1 MDGGALIGVM
11 EDMRFADPLHLWL
24 LLLAPL
30 AVCLAFLAWRRRM
43 RAMEI
48 WASRVLWDRLA
59 PTRRLWRLV
68 LSTLL
73 TAVVVGAIALALAR
87 PRWGEQAQIF
97 ERRGVD
103 VVFILDTSLSMAAR
117 DVASSRLWVA
127 QTLIR
132 RLLRD
137 LPEHRVAL
145 VQAEGDGVVMVPL
158 THDGAAV
165 EILLDAVGPGWL
177 PFPGTELAA
186 ALDRAWPLFP
196 ERSFAD
202 AEETGRVIVL
212 LSDGED
218 HAAAAGR
225 AAALGAVLERL
236 REERV
241 EVHALGIGT
250 VEGAALEILPAA
262 EPSSSNSAP
271 ADYKRTADGE
281 VVISRLVEETLER
294 IAEETGGSYS
304 RADSAAA
311 DLDRLVERID
321 ALATR
326 REGREEE
333 ISTAAE
339 RFQWPLALALF
350 ALVLQLAIAPFAP
363 EEDA

>member
-1 MDGGALIGVM
+1 
-11 EDMRFADPLHLWL
+11 MRFAESIDLWL

-30 AVCLAFLAWRRRM
+30 LVCLAVLAWRRRIQ
-43 RAMEI
+43 AMEI
-48 WASRVLWDRLA
+48 WSSRVLWDRLV
-59 PTRRLWRLV
+59 PTWRPWRLV
-68 LSTLL
+68 FSTVLS
-73 TAVVVGAIALALAR
+73 AVVVASIALALAR
-87 PRWGEQAQIF
+87 PRWGEQAQIV

-117 DVASSRLWVA
+117 DVVPSRLWVA
-127 QTLIR
+127 QTLVR

-137 LPEHRVAL
+137 LPQHRVAL

-158 THDGAAV
+158 THDGAAI

-186 ALDRAWPLFP
+186 ALDRAWRLFP
-196 ERSFAD
+196 ET
-202 AEETGRVIVL
+202 EETGRVIVL

-236 REERV
+236 REQRV
-241 EVHALGIGT
+241 EIHALGVGT
-250 VEGAALEILPAA
+250 PEGAPLELSSADPGA
-262 EPSSSNSAP
+262 PST
-271 ADYKRTADGE
+271 YKRDADGE

-294 IAEETGGSYS
+294 IGEETGGSYR
-304 RADSAAA
+304 RADNAAA
-311 DLDRLVERID
+311 DLRGIVERID

-333 ISTAAE
+333 ISTEAE
-339 RFQWPLALALF
+339 RFQWPLGLALLALA
-350 ALVLQLAIAPFAP
+350 LQLAIAPFAP
-363 EEDA
+363 REQA